1 MGIQDRDYMRRH
13 HAPDPR
19 HWDSRRRDTVLREVM
34 HFILGWRGLLL
45 VMALIFCVAGTGIW
59 WSRNTLNNEDGNYLY
74 LAEGSLRVN
83 INNATQSELES
94 VPGIGPT
101 RAAQIIAGRPYK
113 TVEEISRIN
122 GISADQVQDMTPF
135 LKVTGSTEKYR
146 GSGGSLAPK
155 AK

>member
-1 MGIQDRDYMRRH
+1 
-13 HAPDPR
+13 
-19 HWDSRRRDTVLREVM
+19 M

-113 TVEEISRIN
+113 TVE
-122 GISADQVQDMTPF
+122 
-135 LKVTGSTEKYR
+135 
-146 GSGGSLAPK
+146 
-155 AK
+155 

>member
-1 MGIQDRDYMRRH
+1 MRRH

-19 HWDSRRRDTVLREVM
+19 HWDSRRRDSVLRKLK

-45 VMALIFCVAGTGIW
+45 LITAIFFIAGTGVW
-59 WSRNTLNNEDGNYLY
+59 WSRNALNNADGNYLY
-74 LAEGSLRVN
+74 LAEGSMRVN

-122 GISADQVQDMTPF
+122 GISADQVEDMKPF

-146 GSGGSLAPK
+146 TSGRSLVQVGNQGQQ
-155 AK
+155 